1 MYTHTHTH
9 SPATTPGSTE
19 DMQVELVMLDPYVRA
34 PLAADGNGTFT
45 ARFRAPDVY
54 GVFKW
59 VLDYQRRGLS
69 RLHVTETVPIRPYF
83 HNEYERFIFQV
94 RVALGRERGQLLRRR
109 HSGSRMPIPCA
120 LDPANRSQTHPS
132 TWAPKEPSSLC
143 SPPQA
148 FPYYGSILGLMAAF
162 FVLSISFLYSK

>member
-1 MYTHTHTH
+1 
-9 SPATTPGSTE
+9 
-19 DMQVELVMLDPYVRA
+19 MQVELVMLDPYVRA

-94 RVALGRERGQLLRRR
+94 RVALGRERGQLLHRR

-120 LDPANRSQTHPS
+120 LDPANRSQTHPLGPPRNLPPFAHRRRRS
-132 TWAPKEPSSLC
+132 PTMAASWVSWPPSLC
-143 SPPQA
+143 
-148 FPYYGSILGLMAAF
+148 
-162 FVLSISFLYSK
+162 